1 MLTEALPINLTSA
14 KYQSHPKTNLNDCF
28 YFILSQP
35 NKLKPLG

>member
-14 KYQSHPKTNLNDCF
+14 KYQSHTKIKLTSCF
-28 YFILSQP
+28 YFILFQT